1 MFFRHA
7 SVSSTYS
14 GQSVSLSVGDTLEF
28 AFCQRLW
35 DLTKRRDYIVVADMV
50 ADMAANMEVHT
61 VADIEVDKVAVK
73 VADMVAN
80 MAANNF
86 FLNKWPTWRCT

>member
-1 MFFRHA
+1 
-7 SVSSTYS
+7 
-14 GQSVSLSVGDTLEF
+14 
-28 AFCQRLW
+28 
-35 DLTKRRDYIVVADMV
+35 MV